1 MRWVCGM
8 GAAGGRELSMY
19 SLTKPCPSPPPG
31 PSLPFARRGGDINAI
46 SKTAAVVPG
55 LISV

>member
-1 MRWVCGM
+1 M
-8 GAAGGRELSMY
+8 GWGLQVGELSMY

>member
-8 GAAGGRELSMY
+8 GAAGGRALHVLPDQALPLS
-19 SLTKPCPSPPPG
+19 PPG